1 MIPRRPR
8 TSATASGAEPP
19 GIPDARL
26 FPYQTWRRLLTRE
39 LHADAE
45 DIGVYADPAG
55 HLGLRQAIARHVGT
69 ARGVSTT
76 AEDVVVTNATQQAV
90 DVVARVLLAPG
101 ARVAVE
107 DPGYRPPRRL
117 LASLGARVTGVPVDD
132 QGLVVDAIPAGTR
145 LVYVT
150 PSHQFPLGMTMP
162 LPRRLALLDWAER
175 HDAAIVEDDYDS
187 EFRYG
192 DRPIEP
198 LQTLD
203 TSGRVIYIGS
213 FSKTMLPTLRLGFV
227 IAPPSLRRAVR
238 TAKFVTDWHTTL
250 PAQAALA
257 RFIDEGYLARHVRK
271 MRQVYQAPPPAA
283 QHGAAGPA
291 RRPARGPAVGGRPA
305 PDRAGSGDVLR
316 RHRRGAAPGRGRRG
330 GAAAAV
336 DVRRRLPPA
345 GRARTRLRRHPR
357 RTHRGGAHGAAAMLR
372 SLSGQPRQVTAGTR
386 SASRSA

>member
-1 MIPRRPR
+1 
-8 TSATASGAEPP
+8 
-19 GIPDARL
+19 
-26 FPYQTWRRLLTRE
+26 
-39 LHADAE
+39 
-45 DIGVYADPAG
+45 
-55 HLGLRQAIARHVGT
+55 
-69 ARGVSTT
+69 
-76 AEDVVVTNATQQAV
+76 VVTNATQQAV

-101 ARVAVE
+101 DTVAVE

-117 LASLGARVTGVPVDD
+117 LASLDTRVTGVPVDD

-150 PSHQFPLGMTMP
+150 PSHQFPLGMTMS

-175 HDAAIVEDDYDS
+175 NDAAIVEDDYDS

-203 TSGRVIYIGS
+203 TSGRVIYVGS

-227 IAPPSLRRAVR
+227 IAPASLRPAVR

-271 MRQVYQAPPPAA
+271 MRQVYQARHRLLSAGLLDLLGDRLEVLPS
-283 QHGAAGPA
+283 AAGLHLTAVAPELSCA
-291 RRPARGPAVGGRPA
+291 AIDAALRRAEAAGVELQPLSMYDVGSPR
-305 PDRAGSGDVLR
+305 RAGIVPGYGAIPAERIEEGLTVLR
-316 RHRRGAAPGRGRRG
+316 RCFGP
-330 GAAAAV
+330 
-336 DVRRRLPPA
+336 
-345 GRARTRLRRHPR
+345 
-357 RTHRGGAHGAAAMLR
+357 
-372 SLSGQPRQVTAGTR
+372 
-386 SASRSA
+386 